1 MKDGR
6 NVSDLKFD
14 AVRVQNTRDVLMS
27 NKDRAGS
34 K

>member
-6 NVSDLKFD
+6 NVSDLEFD
-14 AVRVQNTRDVLMS
+14 AVSLQNTRDVLMS
-27 NKDRAGS
+27 NTDRAGS

>member
-6 NVSDLKFD
+6 NASDLEFD
-14 AVRVQNTRDVLMS
+14 AVRLQNTRDVLMS
-27 NKDRAGS
+27 NKDRAES